1 MLFDVETQN
10 VPAATRK
17 QLNLQAGGLIFTILA
32 VAALQLPWRL
42 ERWSVLEWGG
52 VGALVAFAVAFGAT
66 VLMIEYGAGFLERI
80 LLILLQIT
88 IVVIAFDRLR
98 YYPGIA
104 FTVPALLIVVATQ
117 IATLFRDWVAMVL
130 VVVSSVAFWA
140 VSLLHMPWPGNVLPT
155 LVLVAFQLYAVSIIT
170 SRVEV
175 DRARGELARS
185 NAELVSMQSFV
196 AETVRDRERLRI
208 ARDLHDVTG
217 HKLTA
222 LKINLQIMQQQPR
235 VPEDAQ
241 LRDLVDRAAQ
251 IADDLLADTRVI
263 VRQISGAEGLA
274 LGEALNKLANLLPE
288 GMITVEFE
296 ENLRVQSGEVARLLL
311 RAGQEGVSNALRHG
325 GATRIRLSLRRIA
338 DRFVLRVVDNG
349 RGLRGK
355 PAGFG
360 RSQLAARVQELGG
373 EYRLV
378 DQAAAG
384 GSGCELEITLP
395 DGAAPS
401 G

>member
-1 MLFDVETQN
+1 MLFDLESQN

-17 QLNLQAGGLIFTILA
+17 QLNLQAAGLILTILA

-42 ERWSVLEWGG
+42 EDWTVLEWGG
-52 VGALVAFAVAFGAT
+52 VGALVAFAIAFGAT
-66 VLMIEYGAGFLERI
+66 VLMIEYGANSLERI

-88 IVVIAFDRLR
+88 IVVIAFDRFR
-98 YYPGIA
+98 NYPGLVY
-104 FTVPALLIVVATQ
+104 TVPALLIVVATQ
-117 IATLFRDWVAMVL
+117 FATLFRDWVATLLIVI
-130 VVVSSVAFWA
+130 SSLAFWG
-140 VSLLHMPWPGNVLPT
+140 VSLINMPWPGALLPT
-155 LVLVAFQLYAVSIIT
+155 LVLIAFQGYAVSIIA

-222 LKINLQIMQQQPR
+222 LKINLQIMQQR
-235 VPEDAQ
+235 VKDSPELKDF
-241 LRDLVDRAAQ
+241 VDRSAQ

-274 LGEALNKLANLLPE
+274 LNESLQKLATLLPE
-288 GMITVEFE
+288 GMITVELE
-296 ENLRVQSGEVARLLL
+296 DDLRVQSGEVARLLL

-325 GATRIRLSLRRIA
+325 GATRIQLALRRIS
-338 DRFVLRVVDNG
+338 DRFVLRIIDNG

-360 RSQLAARVQELGG
+360 RSQLAARVKDLNG
-373 EYRLV
+373 EYRLL
-378 DQAAAG
+378 DHAATG

-395 DGAAPS
+395 DEASPNA
-401 G
+401 

>member
-1 MLFDVETQN
+1 MLFDLETQD

-17 QLNLQAGGLIFTILA
+17 QLNLQAAGLILTILA

-42 ERWSVLEWGG
+42 EEWTSLEWGG
-52 VGALVAFAVAFGAT
+52 VGALLAFAVTFGAT
-66 VLMIEYGAGFLERI
+66 VLMIGYGANAIERV

-88 IVVIAFDRLR
+88 IVVIAFDRFR
-98 YYPGIA
+98 DYPGLMY
-104 FTVPALLIVVATQ
+104 TVPALLIVVATQ
-117 IATLFRDWVAMVL
+117 VATLFRDWVATLLIVI
-130 VVVSSVAFWA
+130 SSLAFWG
-140 VSLLHMPWPGNVLPT
+140 VSLINMPWPGALLPT
-155 LVLVAFQLYAVSIIT
+155 LVLIAFQGYAVSIIA

-222 LKINLQIMQQQPR
+222 LKINLQIMQQR
-235 VPEDAQ
+235 VTGDTD
-241 LRDLVDRAAQ
+241 LREFVDRSAQ

-263 VRQISGAEGLA
+263 VRQISGSEGLA
-274 LGEALNKLANLLPE
+274 LNESLNKLATLLPE
-288 GMITVEFE
+288 GMITVELE
-296 ENLRVQSGEVARLLL
+296 DGLRVQSGEVARLLL

-325 GATRIRLSLRRIA
+325 GATRIQLSLRRIG
-338 DRFVLRVVDNG
+338 DRFVLRIIDNG

-360 RSQLAARVQELGG
+360 RSQLAARVKDLDG
-373 EYRLV
+373 EYRLI
-378 DQAAAG
+378 DHAAAG

-395 DGAAPS
+395 DGAVPNA
-401 G
+401 

>member
-1 MLFDVETQN
+1 MLFDLETQN

-17 QLNLQAGGLIFTILA
+17 QLNLQAAGLILTILA

-42 ERWSVLEWGG
+42 EAWTVLEWGG
-52 VGALVAFAVAFGAT
+52 VGALIAFAIAFGAT
-66 VLMIEYGAGFLERI
+66 VLMIEYGANSLERI

-88 IVVIAFDRLR
+88 IVVIAFDRFR
-98 YYPGIA
+98 NYPGLVY
-104 FTVPALLIVVATQ
+104 TVPALLIVVATQ
-117 IATLFRDWVAMVL
+117 FATLFRDWVATLLIVI
-130 VVVSSVAFWA
+130 SSLAFWG
-140 VSLLHMPWPGNVLPT
+140 VSLINMPWPGALLPT
-155 LVLVAFQLYAVSIIT
+155 LVLIAFQGYAVSIIA

-222 LKINLQIMQQQPR
+222 LKINLQIMQQR
-235 VPEDAQ
+235 VKDNAE
-241 LRDLVDRAAQ
+241 LRDFVDRSAQ
-251 IADDLLADTRVI
+251 IADDLLSDTRII
-263 VRQISGAEGLA
+263 VRQISGSEGLA
-274 LGEALNKLANLLPE
+274 LNESLQKLATLLPE
-288 GMITVEFE
+288 GMITVELE
-296 ENLRVQSGEVARLLL
+296 EDLRVQSGEVARLLL

-325 GATRIRLSLRRIA
+325 GATRIQLSLRKIA
-338 DRFVLRVVDNG
+338 DRFVLRILDNG

-360 RSQLAARVQELGG
+360 RSQLAARVKDLNG
-373 EYRLV
+373 EYRLI
-378 DQAAAG
+378 DHAATG

-395 DGAAPS
+395 DEGSPNA
-401 G
+401 

>member
-1 MLFDVETQN
+1 MLFDLETRN
-10 VPAATRK
+10 IPAVTRK
-17 QLNLQAGGLIFTILA
+17 QLNLQALGLILTILA

-66 VLMIEYGAGFLERI
+66 VLMIEYGAGFVERV

-117 IATLFRDWVAMVL
+117 IASLFREWVAMVL
-130 VVVSSVAFWA
+130 VVFSSIAFWA
-140 VSLLHMPWPGNVLPT
+140 VSLLHLPWPGNVLPT

-222 LKINLQIMQQQPR
+222 LKINLQIMQQR
-235 VPEDAQ
+235 VKENAELKDF
-241 LRDLVDRAAQ
+241 VDRSAQ
-251 IADDLLADTRVI
+251 IADDLLSDTRVI
-263 VRQISGAEGLA
+263 VRQISDSEGLA
-274 LGEALNKLANLLPE
+274 LNDSLQKLAALLPA
-288 GMITVEFE
+288 GMITVELE
-296 ENLRVQSGEVARLLL
+296 DGLRVQSGEVARLLL
-311 RAGQEGVSNALRHG
+311 RASQEGVSNALRHG
-325 GATRIRLSLRRIA
+325 GASRISLGLRRIG
-338 DRFVLRVVDNG
+338 DRFVLRVIDNG

-360 RSQLAARVQELGG
+360 RSQLAARVKDMGG
-373 EYRLV
+373 EYRLT
-378 DQAAAG
+378 DHAAAG

-395 DGAAPS
+395 DNAAPNA
-401 G
+401 

>member
-1 MLFDVETQN
+1 MLFDLETQN

-17 QLNLQAGGLIFTILA
+17 QLNLQAAGLIFTILA

-42 ERWSVLEWGG
+42 RDWTVLEWGG
-52 VGALVAFAVAFGAT
+52 VGALLAFAVAFGAT
-66 VLMIEYGAGFLERI
+66 VLMIEYGANAIERM

-88 IVVIAFDRLR
+88 IIVIAFDRFR
-98 YYPGIA
+98 NYPGLMY
-104 FTVPALLIVVATQ
+104 TVPALLIVVATQ
-117 IATLFRDWVAMVL
+117 IATLFRDWVATL
-130 VVVSSVAFWA
+130 LIVVSSVAFWG
-140 VSLLHMPWPGNVLPT
+140 VSLINMPWPGAILPT
-155 LVLVAFQLYAVSIIT
+155 LVLIAFQGYAVSIIA

-222 LKINLQIMQQQPR
+222 LKINLQIMQQR
-235 VPEDAQ
+235 VKQSPELKDF
-241 LRDLVDRAAQ
+241 VDRSAQ
-251 IADDLLADTRVI
+251 IADDLLADTRII
-263 VRQISGAEGLA
+263 VRQISDSEGLA
-274 LGEALNKLANLLPE
+274 LNESLQKLATLLPD
-288 GMITVEFE
+288 GMIGVELE
-296 ENLRVQSGEVARLLL
+296 EGLRVQSGEVARLLL
-311 RAGQEGVSNALRHG
+311 RASQEGVSNALRHG
-325 GATRIRLSLRRIA
+325 GASRISLSLRRIA

-360 RSQLAARVQELGG
+360 RSQLAARVKDMGG
-373 EYRLV
+373 EYRLT
-378 DQAAAG
+378 DHAATG

-395 DGAAPS
+395 DNAAPNA
-401 G
+401 